1 MLSTNRHAR
10 TLPATQLASRFK
22 SPVAGFP
29 REVQVVII
37 ASFFV
42 ALGFGIVF
50 PAIPVFAKSFGVNNT
65 AVGLV
70 VSAFAFARFSSGMIS
85 GKFVD
90 RFGERNVYS
99 FGVFMVAFF
108 TVLAGLAQNYPQL
121 IFFRSAGGLGS
132 SMFSVASSSLIFR
145 ATDDEHRARALSVF
159 QGSFLI
165 GGITGP
171 AIGGALATISLRAP
185 FFAYAFM
192 LAISGTI
199 GYIYL
204 GRAQSAKSGSKENVQ
219 EPISLREAM
228 QIPAYRIALILSF
241 ISAWALFGMRSSIL
255 PLFVTENLNSTAA
268 VVGYGFAL
276 AALFQGSLLL
286 KAGRVSDE
294 HGRKRVVMLGG
305 YIVMVGILG
314 LTFSIH
320 IWMFLVSMSILGIGG
335 AFLATAPGSIV
346 GDVIKGKGGKVI
358 GIFQM
363 SGDAGMIVGPIVV
376 GAISDLYS
384 FRAAFGATAVIFSI
398 VLIMGSR
405 LPETRKMAGSHEPTI
420 SLNDN

>member
-1 MLSTNRHAR
+1 
-10 TLPATQLASRFK
+10 LANRFK

-65 AVGLV
+65 AVGFV

-85 GKFVD
+85 GRFVD
-90 RFGERNVYS
+90 RFGERDVYS

-108 TVLAGLAQNYPQL
+108 TIFTGLAQNYPQL
-121 IFFRSAGGLGS
+121 LIFRSAGGLGS

-145 ATDDEHRARALSVF
+145 SVDDAHRARALSVF

-204 GRAQSAKSGSKENVQ
+204 GRAEAAKLESKVKPQ
-219 EPISLREAM
+219 DPITLRQAM
-228 QIPAYRIALILSF
+228 QIPAYRIALTLSF
-241 ISAWALFGMRSSIL
+241 ITSWALFGMRSSIL
-255 PLFVTENLNSTAA
+255 PLFVTENLRSTAA

-286 KAGRVSDE
+286 KAGRISDT
-294 HGRKRVVMLGG
+294 HGRKRVVMTGG
-305 YIVMVGILG
+305 FVVMAGILG
-314 LTFSIH
+314 LTFAIH
-320 IWMFLVSMSILGIGG
+320 IWMFLVSMAILGIGG

-358 GIFQM
+358 GVFQM

-376 GAISDLYS
+376 GAISDLFS
-384 FRAAFGATAVIFSI
+384 FRAAFGATAIIFSL
-398 VLIMGSR
+398 VLILGFR
-405 LPETRKMAGSHEPTI
+405 LPETRKMAGPNEPTI

>member
-10 TLPATQLASRFK
+10 TLPATQLASRLK

-228 QIPAYRIALILSF
+228 QIPAYRIALILTF

>member
-1 MLSTNRHAR
+1 MQ
-10 TLPATQLASRFK
+10 PAKQLASRLK
-22 SPVAGFP
+22 SPITGFP
-29 REVQVVII
+29 REVQVVVI

-108 TVLAGLAQNYPQL
+108 TVLTGLAQNYPQL
-121 IFFRSAGGLGS
+121 LLFRSAGGLGS

-145 ATDDEHRARALSVF
+145 AVDDKHRARALSVF

-171 AIGGALATISLRAP
+171 ALGGALATISLRAP

-199 GYIYL
+199 GYVYL
-204 GRAQSAKSGSKENVQ
+204 GRAEAAQGKSKVKPE
-219 EPISLREAM
+219 EPITLKEAL
-228 QIPAYRIALILSF
+228 QIPAYRIALVLSF
-241 ISAWALFGMRSSIL
+241 MSAWVLFGMRSSIL
-255 PLFVTENLNSTAA
+255 PLFVTESLHSTAA

-276 AALFQGSLLL
+276 AALFQGLLL
-286 KAGRVSDE
+286 MKAGRISDL
-294 HGRKRVVMLGG
+294 HGRKRVVMLGS
-305 YIVMVGILG
+305 YIIMAGILG

-320 IWMFLVSMSILGIGG
+320 IWMFLVSMSVLGIGG

-398 VLIMGSR
+398 VLVMGSR

>member
-1 MLSTNRHAR
+1 MLFLN
-10 TLPATQLASRFK
+10 PLAYNLVSRLK
-22 SPVAGFP
+22 SPVSGFP

-37 ASFFV
+37 SSFFV

-70 VSAFAFARFSSGMIS
+70 VSVFAFSRFSSGMIS

-108 TVLAGLAQNYPQL
+108 TILTGLAQNYPQL
-121 IFFRSAGGLGS
+121 VTFRAAGGLGS
-132 SMFSVASSSLIFR
+132 SMFSIASSSLIFR
-145 ATDDEHRARALSVF
+145 AVDDAHRARALSVF

-171 AIGGALATISLRAP
+171 AMGGALATISLRAP
-185 FFAYAFM
+185 FFAYSVLLIIAG
-192 LAISGTI
+192 SI

-204 GRAQSAKSGSKENVQ
+204 GRAEAAKGDSKAKVQ
-219 EPISLREAM
+219 ESITLKEAM
-228 QIPAYRIALILSF
+228 QLPAYRYALVFSF

-268 VVGYGFAL
+268 YVGYGFAL
-276 AALFQGSLLL
+276 SALLQGLLLL
-286 KAGRVSDE
+286 KAGRMSDLK
-294 HGRKRVVMLGG
+294 GRKQVIMLGG
-305 YIVMVGILG
+305 YIVMLGIIG
-314 LTFSIH
+314 LTFSINV
-320 IWMFLVSMSILGIGG
+320 WMFLVSMAVLGTG
-335 AFLATAPGSIV
+335 AAYLATAPGAIV

-358 GIFQM
+358 GVFQM
-363 SGDAGMIVGPIVV
+363 SGDAGMIIGPIVV

-384 FRAAFGATAVIFSI
+384 FRVAFAATAVIFSL
-398 VLIMGSR
+398 VLILGAR

>member
-1 MLSTNRHAR
+1 MLFLN
-10 TLPATQLASRFK
+10 PLAYNLVSRLK
-22 SPVAGFP
+22 SPVSGFP

-37 ASFFV
+37 SSFFV

-70 VSAFAFARFSSGMIS
+70 VSVFALARFSSGMIS

-108 TVLAGLAQNYPQL
+108 TILTGLAQNYPQL
-121 IFFRSAGGLGS
+121 ITFRAAGGLGS
-132 SMFSVASSSLIFR
+132 SMFSIASSSLIFR
-145 ATDDEHRARALSVF
+145 AVDDAHRARALSVF

-185 FFAYAFM
+185 FFAYAV
-192 LAISGTI
+192 LLIIAGTI

-204 GRAQSAKSGSKENVQ
+204 GRAEAAKGDSKAKFQ
-219 EPISLREAM
+219 EAITLKEAM
-228 QIPAYRIALILSF
+228 QLPAYRYALILSF
-241 ISAWALFGMRSSIL
+241 ISAWVLFGMRSSIL

-268 VVGYGFAL
+268 FVGYGFTL
-276 AALFQGSLLL
+276 SALFQGLLLL
-286 KAGRVSDE
+286 KAGRISDLK
-294 HGRKRVVMLGG
+294 GRKQVIMLGG
-305 YIVMVGILG
+305 YIVMIGILG
-314 LTFSIH
+314 LTFSIN
-320 IWMFLVSMSILGIGG
+320 IWMFLVSMTVLGIGA
-335 AFLATAPGSIV
+335 AFLGTAPGAIV

-358 GIFQM
+358 GVFQM

-384 FRAAFGATAVIFSI
+384 FRTAFAATAVIFSI
-398 VLIMGSR
+398 VLILGSR
-405 LPETRKMAGSHEPTI
+405 LPDTRKMAGSHEPTI

>member
-1 MLSTNRHAR
+1 MAKK
-10 TLPATQLASRFK
+10 FK
-22 SPVAGFP
+22 SPVADFS
-29 REVQVVII
+29 REVQIVII

-50 PAIPVFAKSFGVNNT
+50 PAIPVFVKSFGVNNT

-70 VSAFAFARFSSGMIS
+70 VSAFAIARFSSGMIS
-85 GKFVD
+85 GRLVD

-99 FGVFMVAFF
+99 FGVLMVSFF
-108 TVLAGLAQNYPQL
+108 TVLVGLAQNYPQL
-121 IFFRSAGGLGS
+121 LAFRAAGGLGS

-145 ATDDEHRARALSVF
+145 AVDDAHRARALSVF
-159 QGSFLI
+159 QGSFLV
-165 GGITGP
+165 GGISGP

-192 LAISGTI
+192 LAIAGLI

-204 GRAQSAKSGSKENVQ
+204 GRAEAAREKSKVKAQ
-219 EPISLREAM
+219 DPVTFKEAM
-228 QIPAYRIALILSF
+228 QIPAYRIALVLWF
-241 ISAWALFGMRSSIL
+241 IFGWAFYGMRSSIL
-255 PLFVTENLNSTAA
+255 PIFVTESLNSTAA
-268 VVGYGFAL
+268 VVGYGFAIG
-276 AALFQGSLLL
+276 ALVQGLLL
-286 KAGRVSDE
+286 ISAGRASDNR
-294 HGRKRVVMLGG
+294 GRKFVVLVGG
-305 YIVMVGILG
+305 SIFMAGIMG
-314 LTFSIH
+314 LTFSVSV
-320 IWMFLVSMSILGIGG
+320 WMFLLSMAILGIGG
-335 AFLATAPGSIV
+335 AYLSTAPGAIV
-346 GDVIKGKGGKVI
+346 GDVIKGKGGRVI

-384 FRAAFGATAVIFSI
+384 YRAAFAATALVFTL
-398 VLIMGSR
+398 VLILGAK

>member
-1 MLSTNRHAR
+1 MQ
-10 TLPATQLASRFK
+10 PAKQLASRLK
-22 SPVAGFP
+22 SPITGFP
-29 REVQVVII
+29 REVQVVVI

-108 TVLAGLAQNYPQL
+108 TVLTGLAQNYPQL
-121 IFFRSAGGLGS
+121 LLFRSAGGLGS

-145 ATDDEHRARALSVF
+145 AVDDKHRARALSVF

-171 AIGGALATISLRAP
+171 ALGGALATISLRAP

-199 GYIYL
+199 GYVYL
-204 GRAQSAKSGSKENVQ
+204 GRAEAAQGKSKVKPE
-219 EPISLREAM
+219 EPITLKEAL
-228 QIPAYRIALILSF
+228 QIPAYRIALVLSF
-241 ISAWALFGMRSSIL
+241 ISAWVLFGMRSSIL
-255 PLFVTENLNSTAA
+255 PLFVTESLHSTAA

-276 AALFQGSLLL
+276 AALFQGLLL
-286 KAGRVSDE
+286 MKAGRISDL
-294 HGRKRVVMLGG
+294 HGRKRVVMLGS
-305 YIVMVGILG
+305 YIIMAGILG

-320 IWMFLVSMSILGIGG
+320 IWMFLVSMSVLGIGG

-398 VLIMGSR
+398 VLVMGSR

>member
-1 MLSTNRHAR
+1 MVKK
-10 TLPATQLASRFK
+10 FK

-70 VSAFAFARFSSGMIS
+70 VSVFAFARFSSGMIS

-108 TVLAGLAQNYPQL
+108 TILTGLAQNYPQL
-121 IFFRSAGGLGS
+121 LIFRSAGGLGS
-132 SMFSVASSSLIFR
+132 SMFSVASSALIFR
-145 ATDDEHRARALSVF
+145 AVDDANRARALSVF

-185 FFAYAFM
+185 FFAYALM
-192 LAISGTI
+192 LTIAGIIS
-199 GYIYL
+199 YVYL
-204 GRAQSAKSGSKENVQ
+204 GRAEAAKSESKSNQ
-219 EPISLREAM
+219 QDPITLKEAI
-228 QIPAYRIALILSF
+228 QIPAYRIALVLSF

-276 AALFQGSLLL
+276 AALAQGVMLM
-286 KAGRVSDE
+286 KAGRMSDQ

-305 YIVMVGILG
+305 YIVMAGILG

-320 IWMFLVSMSILGIGG
+320 IWMYLLSMAVLGVGG
-335 AFLATAPGSIV
+335 AFIATAPGSIV

-376 GAISDLYS
+376 GAISDIYS

-398 VLIMGSR
+398 VLILGSR

>member
-1 MLSTNRHAR
+1 M
-10 TLPATQLASRFK
+10 
-22 SPVAGFP
+22 
-29 REVQVVII
+29 
-37 ASFFV
+37 

-70 VSAFAFARFSSGMIS
+70 VSVFAFARFSSGMIS

-108 TVLAGLAQNYPQL
+108 TILTGLAQNYPQL
-121 IFFRSAGGLGS
+121 LIFRSAGGLGS
-132 SMFSVASSSLIFR
+132 SMFSVASSALIFR
-145 ATDDEHRARALSVF
+145 AVDDANRARALSVF

-185 FFAYAFM
+185 FFAYALM
-192 LAISGTI
+192 LTIAGIIS
-199 GYIYL
+199 YVYL
-204 GRAQSAKSGSKENVQ
+204 GRAEAAKSESKSNQ
-219 EPISLREAM
+219 QDPITLKEAM
-228 QIPAYRIALILSF
+228 QIPAYRIALVLSF

-276 AALFQGSLLL
+276 AALAQGVMLM
-286 KAGRVSDE
+286 KAGRMSDQ

-305 YIVMVGILG
+305 YIVMAGILG

-320 IWMFLVSMSILGIGG
+320 IWMYLLSMAVLGVGG
-335 AFLATAPGSIV
+335 AFIATAPGSIV

-376 GAISDLYS
+376 GAISDIYS

-398 VLIMGSR
+398 VLILGSR

>member
-1 MLSTNRHAR
+1 MQ
-10 TLPATQLASRFK
+10 PAKQLASRLK
-22 SPVAGFP
+22 SPITGFP

-121 IFFRSAGGLGS
+121 LLFRSAGGLGS

-145 ATDDEHRARALSVF
+145 AVDDKHRARALSVF

-171 AIGGALATISLRAP
+171 ALGGALATISLRAP

-199 GYIYL
+199 GYVYL
-204 GRAQSAKSGSKENVQ
+204 GRAEAAQGKSKVKPE
-219 EPISLREAM
+219 EPITLKEAL
-228 QIPAYRIALILSF
+228 QIPAYRIALVLSF
-241 ISAWALFGMRSSIL
+241 ISAWVLFGMRSSIL
-255 PLFVTENLNSTAA
+255 PLFVTESLHSTAA

-276 AALFQGSLLL
+276 AALFQGLLL
-286 KAGRVSDE
+286 MKAGRISDL
-294 HGRKRVVMLGG
+294 HGRKRVVMLGS
-305 YIVMVGILG
+305 YIIMAGILG

-320 IWMFLVSMSILGIGG
+320 IWMFLVSMSVLGIGG

-398 VLIMGSR
+398 VLVMGSR

>member
-1 MLSTNRHAR
+1 MPL
-10 TLPATQLASRFK
+10 ATQLAKRLK

-50 PAIPVFAKSFGVNNT
+50 PSIPVFAKSFGVNNT

-70 VSAFAFARFSSGMIS
+70 VSAFAFARFGSGLIS

-108 TVLAGLAQNYPQL
+108 TILTGLAQNYPQL
-121 IFFRSAGGLGS
+121 LIFRSAGGLGS

-145 ATDDEHRARALSVF
+145 AVDDAHRARALSVF

-192 LAISGTI
+192 LVIAGTI

-204 GRAQSAKSGSKENVQ
+204 GRVEAAKGISQ
-219 EPISLREAM
+219 EKPQDPITLKEAM
-228 QIPAYRIALILSF
+228 KIPAYRIALTLSF

-255 PLFVTENLNSTAA
+255 PLFVTENLKSTSA

-276 AALFQGSLLL
+276 AALFQGALLL
-286 KAGRVSDE
+286 RAGRISDT
-294 HGRKRVVMLGG
+294 HGRKRVVLLGG
-305 YIVMVGILG
+305 YIVMIGILG

-320 IWMFLVSMSILGIGG
+320 IWMFLLSMAILGIGG

-358 GIFQM
+358 GVFQM
-363 SGDAGMIVGPIVV
+363 SGDAGMIVGPVVV
-376 GAISDLYS
+376 GAISDLFS

-398 VLIMGSR
+398 VLILGSR

>member
-1 MLSTNRHAR
+1 M
-10 TLPATQLASRFK
+10 LPATQLAKRFK

-99 FGVFMVAFF
+99 FGVLMVAFF
-108 TVLAGLAQNYPQL
+108 TVLTGLAQNYPQIL
-121 IFFRSAGGLGS
+121 IFRSAGGLGS

-145 ATDDEHRARALSVF
+145 AVDDAHRARALSVF

-192 LAISGTI
+192 LIISGTI

-204 GRAQSAKSGSKENVQ
+204 GRAEAAKGESTTKPLD
-219 EPISLREAM
+219 PITLKEAM
-228 QIPAYRIALILSF
+228 QIPAYRIALALSF

-255 PLFVTENLNSTAA
+255 PLFVTENLHSTAA

-276 AALFQGSLLL
+276 AALFQGLLL
-286 KAGRVSDE
+286 MKAGRTSDKD
-294 HGRKRVVMLGG
+294 GRKRVVLLGG
-305 YIVMVGILG
+305 YIVMAGILG

-320 IWMFLVSMSILGIGG
+320 IWMYLVSMAILGIGG

-376 GAISDLYS
+376 GAISDIYS

-398 VLIMGSR
+398 VLILGSR

>member
-1 MLSTNRHAR
+1 MLNTNKHVR
-10 TLPATQLASRFK
+10 TQQATQLAKIFK

-29 REVQVVII
+29 KEVQVVII

-65 AVGLV
+65 AVGMV
-70 VSAFAFARFSSGMIS
+70 VSAFAFARFGSGMIS

-108 TVLAGLAQNYPQL
+108 TIFTGIAQNYPQL
-121 IFFRSAGGLGS
+121 LLFRSAGGLGS

-145 ATDDEHRARALSVF
+145 ATDDAHRARALSVF

-171 AIGGALATISLRAP
+171 AIGGALATFSLRAP
-185 FFAYAFM
+185 FFAYSFM
-192 LAISGTI
+192 LIVSGTI

-204 GRAQSAKSGSKENVQ
+204 GRVEAARSAARDNKVEAITLK
-219 EPISLREAM
+219 EAM
-228 QIPAYRIALILSF
+228 KIPAYRIALTLSF

-255 PLFVTENLNSTAA
+255 PLFVTENLESTSA

-276 AALFQGSLLL
+276 AAFFQGALLMR
-286 KAGRVSDE
+286 AGRISDG
-294 HGRKRVVMLGG
+294 HGRKKVVLLGG
-305 YIVMVGILG
+305 MIAMLGILG

-320 IWMFLVSMSILGIGG
+320 IWMFLLSMAILGAGG

-358 GIFQM
+358 GVFQM

-384 FRAAFGATAVIFSI
+384 FRAAFGATAVIFSL
-398 VLIMGSR
+398 VLILGAR

>member
-1 MLSTNRHAR
+1 MVNR
-10 TLPATQLASRFK
+10 LK
-22 SPVAGFP
+22 SPVSGFP

-70 VSAFAFARFSSGMIS
+70 VSVFAFARFSSGMIS

-108 TVLAGLAQNYPQL
+108 TILTGLAQNYPQL
-121 IFFRSAGGLGS
+121 LTFRAAGGLGS
-132 SMFSVASSSLIFR
+132 SMFSIASSSLIFR
-145 ATDDEHRARALSVF
+145 AVDDAHRARALSVF

-171 AIGGALATISLRAP
+171 AVGGALATISLRAP

-192 LAISGTI
+192 LIISGSI

-204 GRAQSAKSGSKENVQ
+204 GRAEAAKGESKAKPQ
-219 EPISLREAM
+219 DPITLKEAM
-228 QIPAYRIALILSF
+228 QIPAYRIALVLSF

-268 VVGYGFAL
+268 FVGYGFAL
-276 AALFQGSLLL
+276 AALFQGLLLL
-286 KAGRVSDE
+286 KAGRISDNK
-294 HGRKRVVMLGG
+294 GRKQVVMLGG
-305 YIVMVGILG
+305 YIVMIGILG
-314 LTFSIH
+314 LTFSFN
-320 IWMFLVSMSILGIGG
+320 IWMFLISMSVLGIGA

-358 GIFQM
+358 GVFQM

-376 GAISDLYS
+376 GAISDIYS

-398 VLIMGSR
+398 VLILGSR

>member
-1 MLSTNRHAR
+1 MAKK
-10 TLPATQLASRFK
+10 FK
-22 SPVAGFP
+22 SPVADFS
-29 REVQVVII
+29 REVQIVII

-50 PAIPVFAKSFGVNNT
+50 PAIPVFVKSFGVNNT

-70 VSAFAFARFSSGMIS
+70 VSAFAIARFSSGMIS
-85 GKFVD
+85 GRLVD

-99 FGVFMVAFF
+99 FGVLMVSFF
-108 TVLAGLAQNYPQL
+108 TVLVGLAQNYPQL
-121 IFFRSAGGLGS
+121 LAFRAAGGLGS

-145 ATDDEHRARALSVF
+145 AVDDAHRARALSVF
-159 QGSFLI
+159 QGSFLV
-165 GGITGP
+165 GGISGP

-192 LAISGTI
+192 LAIAGLI

-204 GRAQSAKSGSKENVQ
+204 GRAEAAREKSKVKAQ
-219 EPISLREAM
+219 DPVTFKEAM
-228 QIPAYRIALILSF
+228 QIPAYRIALVLSF
-241 ISAWALFGMRSSIL
+241 IFGWAFYGMRSSIL
-255 PLFVTENLNSTAA
+255 PIFVTESLNSTAA
-268 VVGYGFAL
+268 VVGYGFAIG
-276 AALFQGSLLL
+276 ALVQGLLL
-286 KAGRVSDE
+286 ISAGRASDKR
-294 HGRKRVVMLGG
+294 GRKFVVLVGG
-305 YIVMVGILG
+305 SIFMAGIMG
-314 LTFSIH
+314 LTFSVSV
-320 IWMFLVSMSILGIGG
+320 WMFLVSMAILGIGG
-335 AFLATAPGSIV
+335 AYLSTAPGAIV
-346 GDVIKGKGGKVI
+346 GDVIKGKGGRVI

-384 FRAAFGATAVIFSI
+384 YRAAFAATALVFTL
-398 VLIMGSR
+398 VLILGAR

>member
-1 MLSTNRHAR
+1 MV
-10 TLPATQLASRFK
+10 K
-22 SPVAGFP
+22 SIKSQVAGFS

-42 ALGFGIVF
+42 ALGFGIIF
-50 PAIPVFAKSFGVNNT
+50 PAIPVFVRSFGVNNT

-70 VSAFAFARFSSGMIS
+70 VSAFALARFSSGMIS
-85 GKFVD
+85 GRMVD
-90 RFGERNVYS
+90 RFGERNIYS
-99 FGVFMVAFF
+99 FGVLMVAFF

-121 IFFRSAGGLGS
+121 LTFRAAGGLGS
-132 SMFSVASSSLIFR
+132 SMFSVASSSLIYR
-145 ATDDEHRARALSVF
+145 ATTDANRARALSAF

-165 GGITGP
+165 GGISGP

-192 LAISGTI
+192 LLIAGII

-204 GRAQSAKSGSKENVQ
+204 GRAEAARDTSKVKIE
-219 EPISLREAM
+219 EPITFKEAFQM
-228 QIPAYRIALILSF
+228 PAYRIALLLSF
-241 ISAWALFGMRSSIL
+241 IIGWAFFGMRSSIL
-255 PLFVTENLNSTAA
+255 PLFVTESLNSTAA
-268 VVGYGFAL
+268 VVGIGFAIG
-276 AALFQGSLLL
+276 ALIQGLFLLRSG
-286 KAGRVSDE
+286 KASDDK
-294 HGRKRVVMLGG
+294 GRKYVILLGG
-305 YIVMVGILG
+305 SIFMAGIIG
-314 LTFSIH
+314 LTFSTH
-320 IWMFLVSMSILGIGG
+320 VWMFLVSMAVLGIGG
-335 AFLATAPGSIV
+335 AYLSTAPSAIV

-363 SGDAGMIVGPIVV
+363 AGDAGMIVGPIVV

-384 FRAAFGATAVIFSI
+384 FRVAFAATAVIFSL
-398 VLIMGSR
+398 VLILGAR

>member
-1 MLSTNRHAR
+1 MQ
-10 TLPATQLASRFK
+10 PAKQLASRLK
-22 SPVAGFP
+22 SPITGFP
-29 REVQVVII
+29 REVQVVVI

-108 TVLAGLAQNYPQL
+108 TVLTGLAQNYPQL
-121 IFFRSAGGLGS
+121 LLFRSAGGLGS

-145 ATDDEHRARALSVF
+145 AVDDKHRARALSVF

-171 AIGGALATISLRAP
+171 ALGGALATISLRAP

-199 GYIYL
+199 GYVYL
-204 GRAQSAKSGSKENVQ
+204 GRAEAAQGKSKVKPE
-219 EPISLREAM
+219 EPITLKEAL
-228 QIPAYRIALILSF
+228 QIPAYRIALVLSF
-241 ISAWALFGMRSSIL
+241 ISAWVLFGMRSSIL
-255 PLFVTENLNSTAA
+255 PLFVTESLHSTAA

-276 AALFQGSLLL
+276 AALFQGLLL
-286 KAGRVSDE
+286 MKAGRISDL
-294 HGRKRVVMLGG
+294 HGRKRVVMLGS
-305 YIVMVGILG
+305 YIIMAGILG

-320 IWMFLVSMSILGIGG
+320 IWMFLVSMSVLGIGG

-384 FRAAFGATAVIFSI
+384 FRIAFAATAVIFSL
-398 VLIMGSR
+398 VLILGSR

>member
-1 MLSTNRHAR
+1 MRNTNKLVR
-10 TLPATQLASRFK
+10 TPQAKQLVKRFK

-50 PAIPVFAKSFGVNNT
+50 PSIPVFAKSFGVNNT

-70 VSAFAFARFSSGMIS
+70 VSAFAFARFGSGMIS

-99 FGVFMVAFF
+99 FGVLMVAFF
-108 TVLAGLAQNYPQL
+108 TILTGLAQNYPQL
-121 IFFRSAGGLGS
+121 LIFRSAGGLGS

-145 ATDDEHRARALSVF
+145 AVDDAHRARALSVF

-192 LAISGTI
+192 LLISGTI

-204 GRAQSAKSGSKENVQ
+204 GRAEAAKGVSKEKPQ
-219 EPISLREAM
+219 DPITLKEAM
-228 QIPAYRIALILSF
+228 QIPAYRIALTLSF

-276 AALFQGSLLL
+276 AALFQGTLLM
-286 KAGRVSDE
+286 KAGRVSDL
-294 HGRKRVVMLGG
+294 HGRKRVVMIGG
-305 YIVMVGILG
+305 YVVMVGILG

-320 IWMFLVSMSILGIGG
+320 IWMFLLSMAILGIGG

-358 GIFQM
+358 GVFQM
-363 SGDAGMIVGPIVV
+363 SGDAGMIIGPIVV

-384 FRAAFGATAVIFSI
+384 FRAAFGATAVIFSL
-398 VLIMGSR
+398 VLILGSR

-420 SLNDN
+420 SLSDN

>member
-204 GRAQSAKSGSKENVQ
+204 GRAQPAKSGSKENVQ

>member
-1 MLSTNRHAR
+1 
-10 TLPATQLASRFK
+10 LAKKFK
-22 SPVAGFP
+22 SPVADFS
-29 REVQVVII
+29 REVQIVII

-50 PAIPVFAKSFGVNNT
+50 PAIPVFVKSFGVNNT

-70 VSAFAFARFSSGMIS
+70 VSAFAIARFSSGMIS
-85 GKFVD
+85 GRLVD

-99 FGVFMVAFF
+99 FGVLMVSFF
-108 TVLAGLAQNYPQL
+108 TVLVGLAQNYPQL
-121 IFFRSAGGLGS
+121 LAFRAAGGLGS

-145 ATDDEHRARALSVF
+145 AVDDAHRARALSVF
-159 QGSFLI
+159 QGSFLV
-165 GGITGP
+165 GGISGP

-192 LAISGTI
+192 LAIAGLI

-204 GRAQSAKSGSKENVQ
+204 GRAEAAREKSKVKAQ
-219 EPISLREAM
+219 DPVTFKEAM
-228 QIPAYRIALILSF
+228 QIPAYRIALVLSF
-241 ISAWALFGMRSSIL
+241 IFGWAFYGMRSSIL
-255 PLFVTENLNSTAA
+255 PIFVTESLNSTAA
-268 VVGYGFAL
+268 VVGYGFAIG
-276 AALFQGSLLL
+276 ALVQGLLL
-286 KAGRVSDE
+286 ISAGRASDKR
-294 HGRKRVVMLGG
+294 GRKFVVLVGG
-305 YIVMVGILG
+305 SIFMAGIMG
-314 LTFSIH
+314 LTFSVSV
-320 IWMFLVSMSILGIGG
+320 WMFLVSMAILGIGG
-335 AFLATAPGSIV
+335 AYLSTAPGAIV
-346 GDVIKGKGGKVI
+346 GDVIKGKGGRVI

-384 FRAAFGATAVIFSI
+384 YRAAFAATALVFTL
-398 VLIMGSR
+398 VLILGAK

>member
-1 MLSTNRHAR
+1 MAKK
-10 TLPATQLASRFK
+10 FK
-22 SPVAGFP
+22 SPVADFS
-29 REVQVVII
+29 REVQIVII

-50 PAIPVFAKSFGVNNT
+50 PAIPVFVKSFGVNNT

-70 VSAFAFARFSSGMIS
+70 VSAFAIARFSSGMIS
-85 GKFVD
+85 GRLVD

-99 FGVFMVAFF
+99 FGVLMVSFF
-108 TVLAGLAQNYPQL
+108 TVLVGLAQNYPQL
-121 IFFRSAGGLGS
+121 LAFRAAGGLGS

-145 ATDDEHRARALSVF
+145 AVDDAHRARALSVF
-159 QGSFLI
+159 QGSFLV
-165 GGITGP
+165 GGISGP

-192 LAISGTI
+192 LAVAGLI

-204 GRAQSAKSGSKENVQ
+204 GRAEAAREKTKVKAQDPVTCK
-219 EPISLREAM
+219 EAM
-228 QIPAYRIALILSF
+228 QIPAYRIALVLSF
-241 ISAWALFGMRSSIL
+241 IFGWAFYGMRSSIL
-255 PLFVTENLNSTAA
+255 PIFVTESLNSTAA
-268 VVGYGFAL
+268 VVGYGFAIG
-276 AALFQGSLLL
+276 ALVQGLLL
-286 KAGRVSDE
+286 ISAGRASDKR
-294 HGRKRVVMLGG
+294 GRKFVVLVGG
-305 YIVMVGILG
+305 SIFMAGIMG
-314 LTFSIH
+314 LTFSVSV
-320 IWMFLVSMSILGIGG
+320 WMFLVSMAILGIGG
-335 AFLATAPGSIV
+335 AYLSTAPGAIV
-346 GDVIKGKGGKVI
+346 GDVIKGKGGRVI

-384 FRAAFGATAVIFSI
+384 YRAAFAATALVFTL
-398 VLIMGSR
+398 VLILGAK

>member
-1 MLSTNRHAR
+1 MAKK
-10 TLPATQLASRFK
+10 FK
-22 SPVAGFP
+22 SPVADFS
-29 REVQVVII
+29 REVQIVII

-50 PAIPVFAKSFGVNNT
+50 PAIPVFVKSFGVNNT

-70 VSAFAFARFSSGMIS
+70 VSAFAIARFSSGMIS
-85 GKFVD
+85 GRLVD

-99 FGVFMVAFF
+99 FGVLMVSFF
-108 TVLAGLAQNYPQL
+108 TVLVGLAQNYPQL
-121 IFFRSAGGLGS
+121 LAFRAAGGLGS

-145 ATDDEHRARALSVF
+145 AVDDAHRARALSVF
-159 QGSFLI
+159 QGSFLV
-165 GGITGP
+165 GGISGP

-192 LAISGTI
+192 LAIAGLI

-204 GRAQSAKSGSKENVQ
+204 GRAEAAREKSKVKAQ
-219 EPISLREAM
+219 DPVTFKEAM
-228 QIPAYRIALILSF
+228 QIPAYRIALVLSF
-241 ISAWALFGMRSSIL
+241 IFGWAFYGMRSSIL
-255 PLFVTENLNSTAA
+255 PIFVTESLNSTAA
-268 VVGYGFAL
+268 VVGYGFAIG
-276 AALFQGSLLL
+276 ALVQGLLL
-286 KAGRVSDE
+286 ISAGRASDKR
-294 HGRKRVVMLGG
+294 GRKFVVLVGG
-305 YIVMVGILG
+305 SIFMAGIMG
-314 LTFSIH
+314 LTFSVSV
-320 IWMFLVSMSILGIGG
+320 WMFLLSMAILGVGG
-335 AFLATAPGSIV
+335 AYLSTAPGAIV
-346 GDVIKGKGGKVI
+346 GDVIKGKGGRVI

-384 FRAAFGATAVIFSI
+384 YRAAFAATALVFTL
-398 VLIMGSR
+398 VLILGAK

>member
-1 MLSTNRHAR
+1 M
-10 TLPATQLASRFK
+10 
-22 SPVAGFP
+22 
-29 REVQVVII
+29 
-37 ASFFV
+37 

-70 VSAFAFARFSSGMIS
+70 VSVFALARFSSGMIS

-108 TVLAGLAQNYPQL
+108 TILTGLAQNYPQL
-121 IFFRSAGGLGS
+121 ITFRAAGGLGS
-132 SMFSVASSSLIFR
+132 SMFSIASSSLIFR
-145 ATDDEHRARALSVF
+145 AVDDAHRARALSVF

-171 AIGGALATISLRAP
+171 AMGGALATISLRAP
-185 FFAYAFM
+185 FFAYAV
-192 LAISGTI
+192 LLIIAGTI

-204 GRAQSAKSGSKENVQ
+204 GRAEAAKGDSKAKFQ
-219 EPISLREAM
+219 EAITLKEAM
-228 QIPAYRIALILSF
+228 QLPAYRYALILSF
-241 ISAWALFGMRSSIL
+241 ISAWVLFGMRSSIL

-268 VVGYGFAL
+268 FVGYGFAL
-276 AALFQGSLLL
+276 SALFQGLLLL
-286 KAGRVSDE
+286 KAGRISDLK
-294 HGRKRVVMLGG
+294 GRKQVIMLGG
-305 YIVMVGILG
+305 YIVMIGILG
-314 LTFSIH
+314 LTFSIN
-320 IWMFLVSMSILGIGG
+320 IWMFLVSMTVLGIGA
-335 AFLATAPGSIV
+335 AFLGTAPGAIV

-358 GIFQM
+358 GVFQM
-363 SGDAGMIVGPIVV
+363 SGDAGMIIGPIVV

-384 FRAAFGATAVIFSI
+384 FRAAFAATAVIFSI
-398 VLIMGSR
+398 VLILGSR
-405 LPETRKMAGSHEPTI
+405 LPDTRKMAGSHEPTI

>member
-1 MLSTNRHAR
+1 MVKK
-10 TLPATQLASRFK
+10 FK

-70 VSAFAFARFSSGMIS
+70 VSVFAFARFSSGMIS

-108 TVLAGLAQNYPQL
+108 TILTGLAQNYPQL
-121 IFFRSAGGLGS
+121 LIFRSAGGLGS
-132 SMFSVASSSLIFR
+132 SMFSVASSALIFR
-145 ATDDEHRARALSVF
+145 AVDDANRARALSVF

-185 FFAYAFM
+185 FFAYALM
-192 LAISGTI
+192 LTIAGIIS
-199 GYIYL
+199 YVYL
-204 GRAQSAKSGSKENVQ
+204 GRAEAAKSESKSNQ
-219 EPISLREAM
+219 QDPITLKEAI
-228 QIPAYRIALILSF
+228 QIPAYRIALVLSF

-276 AALFQGSLLL
+276 AALAQGVMLM
-286 KAGRVSDE
+286 KAGRMSDQ

-305 YIVMVGILG
+305 YIVMAGILG

-320 IWMFLVSMSILGIGG
+320 IWMYLLSMAILGIGG
-335 AFLATAPGSIV
+335 AFIATAPGSIV

-376 GAISDLYS
+376 GAISDIYS

-398 VLIMGSR
+398 VLILGSR

>member
-1 MLSTNRHAR
+1 MQ
-10 TLPATQLASRFK
+10 PAKQLASRLK
-22 SPVAGFP
+22 SPITGFP
-29 REVQVVII
+29 REVQVVVI

-108 TVLAGLAQNYPQL
+108 TVLTGLAQNYPQL
-121 IFFRSAGGLGS
+121 LLFRSAGGLGS

-145 ATDDEHRARALSVF
+145 AVDDKHRARALSVF

-171 AIGGALATISLRAP
+171 ALGGALATISLRAP

-199 GYIYL
+199 GYVYL
-204 GRAQSAKSGSKENVQ
+204 GRAEAAQGKSKVKPE
-219 EPISLREAM
+219 EPITLKEAL
-228 QIPAYRIALILSF
+228 QIPAYRIALVLSF
-241 ISAWALFGMRSSIL
+241 ISAWVLFGMRSSIL
-255 PLFVTENLNSTAA
+255 PLFVTESLHSTAA

-276 AALFQGSLLL
+276 AALFQGLLL
-286 KAGRVSDE
+286 MKAGRVSDL
-294 HGRKRVVMLGG
+294 HGRKRVVMLGS
-305 YIVMVGILG
+305 YIIMAGILG

-320 IWMFLVSMSILGIGG
+320 IWMFLVSMSVLGIGG

-398 VLIMGSR
+398 VLVMGSR

>member
-1 MLSTNRHAR
+1 M
-10 TLPATQLASRFK
+10 
-22 SPVAGFP
+22 
-29 REVQVVII
+29 
-37 ASFFV
+37 
-42 ALGFGIVF
+42 
-50 PAIPVFAKSFGVNNT
+50 
-65 AVGLV
+65 GLV
-70 VSAFAFARFSSGMIS
+70 VATFAFARFSSGMIS

-108 TVLAGLAQNYPQL
+108 TILTGLAQNYPQL
-121 IFFRSAGGLGS
+121 LIFRSAGGLGS
-132 SMFSVASSSLIFR
+132 SMFSVASSALIFR
-145 ATDDEHRARALSVF
+145 AVDDAHRARALSVF

-192 LAISGTI
+192 LAIAGIIS
-199 GYIYL
+199 YVYL
-204 GRAQSAKSGSKENVQ
+204 GRAEAAKSESKVKQ
-219 EPISLREAM
+219 QDPITLKEAM
-228 QIPAYRIALILSF
+228 QIPAYRIALVLSF

-276 AALFQGSLLL
+276 AALAQGVMLM
-286 KAGRVSDE
+286 KAGRMSDQ

-305 YIVMVGILG
+305 YIVMAGILG

-320 IWMFLVSMSILGIGG
+320 IWMFLISMAVLGVGG
-335 AFLATAPGSIV
+335 AFIATAPGSIV
-346 GDVIKGKGGKVI
+346 GDLIKGKGGKVI

-376 GAISDLYS
+376 GAISDIYS

-398 VLIMGSR
+398 VLILGSR